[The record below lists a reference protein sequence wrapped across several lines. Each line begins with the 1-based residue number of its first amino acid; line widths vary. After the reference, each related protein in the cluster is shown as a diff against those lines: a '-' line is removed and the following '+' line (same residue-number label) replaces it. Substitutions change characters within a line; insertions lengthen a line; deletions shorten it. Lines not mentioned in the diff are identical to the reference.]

1 MTAVIF
7 FFLCKPSY
15 VCVADE
21 STELKYRYFSVADL
35 LKS

>member
-21 STELKYRYFSVADL
+21 STELKYFSVADL
-35 LKS
+35 LKN

>member
-15 VCVADE
+15 VSVVDE
-21 STELKYRYFSVADL
+21 STELKYFSVADF